1 MKNGGD
7 IVVKK
12 YDDEEIKRSLE
23 EHTGKRKYGEDG
35 KQKRSQ
41 KKQRISNQHGWNA
54 RMRTKFYEMSANM
67 NRMILKEDMTD
78 LAKRPDGI
86 DGKRDVQKGKK
97 AEGFWSDNHLDR
109 AKATYENFLKFII
122 ERDEERRKNGF
133 YEDNPKVKEIK
144 ELKDINHHDVR
155 DFVEF
160 KFDNDCEAST
170 VRTYV
175 GHIQKVSEVTA
186 KHGIKGHEQL
196 TTPKFVKSLEI
207 PKKEKSEFVRN
218 KGKTDGIRGYTA
230 AQGEKLIAHVENPYA
245 KAGAIILNDIGL
257 RKDTFFKLQ
266 WRDVLDENEKVKNE
280 FIELFRPGLMKGGR
294 EQIARIS
301 ERAAEALQGIWDN
314 GNFNRDQEVFGGFTP
329 YTFEKEMRKACTE
342 AELDWKSYHAFRRST
357 VEQFDEVAQTMT
369 KEQLVDEILKYVD
382 VEVPHRKTG
391 ELYKPHNPI
400 VEKTRPQTYHAKDK
414 DGNLLYKKDG
424 SPLMKVVRRQ
434 DKEGR
439 WYTPME
445 KVTDET
451 GHVVMGSRWTK
462 EELLNSRI
470 DFLRNIFTAE
480 QISHNRPD
488 ANSPYRFTE

>member
-1 MKNGGD
+1 M
-7 IVVKK
+7 VKK

-41 KKQRISNQHGWNA
+41 KKQRISNEHGWNA
-54 RMRTKFYEMSANM
+54 RMRTTFYKMSGNM
-67 NRMILKEDMTD
+67 NTLILKDDMTD
-78 LAKRPDGI
+78 ITKRPEGVENKKDAQRGKSADGI
-86 DGKRDVQKGKK
+86 
-97 AEGFWSDNHLDR
+97 WSDNTLDLV
-109 AKATYENFLKFII
+109 KSNYEMFLKFIVK
-122 ERDEERRKNGF
+122 RDEERRKNGF
-133 YEDNPKVKEIK
+133 YEDYPKVKPVED
-144 ELKDINHHDVR
+144 LKDINHHDIK
-155 DFVEF
+155 DFIDYKLDQGLE
-160 KFDNDCEAST
+160 NST
-170 VRTYV
+170 VRKYL
-175 GHIQKVSEVTA
+175 GDIQKVAESTA
-186 KHGIKGHEQL
+186 RHGIIGHSEL
-196 TTPKFVKSLEI
+196 VRKEHFDMI
-207 PKKEKSEFVRN
+207 PNRKKDEFVRN

-301 ERAAEALQGIWDN
+301 ERATEALQGIWEN

-357 VEQFDEVAQTMT
+357 VEQFDEMAQTMT

-382 VEVPHRKTG
+382 VDVPHRKTG

-400 VEKTRPQTYHAKDK
+400 VEKTRPQMYHAEDK
-414 DGNLLYKKDG
+414 EGNLLYKKDG

-439 WYTPME
+439 WYTPRE
-445 KVTDET
+445 KMTDET
-451 GHVVMGSRWTK
+451 GHVVMGPRWIK
-462 EELLNSRI
+462 EELINSRI
-470 DFLRNIFTAE
+470 NFLRNVFTAE